1 MTRATLA
8 LLGMVALQASA
19 LLPAAH
25 AQREAQEHEVKA
37 AFLYRFV
44 SFIEWPAHA
53 FPDASAPIA
62 IGVLGA
68 DDVAASLEQAILGRT
83 AQDRPVVVRRL
94 RAGESPAGVHLLMVG
109 RGERERIA
117 QLAKA
122 AAAQHAV
129 LVGDG
134 DDALDRGAVIGFLI
148 HDGRVRFQVS
158 LPAAERSGV
167 RISSR
172 MLAVALNVQGAA
184 P

>member
-1 MTRATLA
+1 LRRALA
-8 LLGMVALQASA
+8 LLGLLALQAGA

-53 FPDASAPIA
+53 FRDASAPIV

-68 DDVAASLEQAILGRT
+68 DELAASLEQAVLGRT
-83 AQDRPVVVRRL
+83 VQDRPVVVRRL
-94 RAGESPAGVHLLMVG
+94 RAGESTAGIHLLMVG
-109 RGERERIA
+109 RAERERIP

-122 AAAQHAV
+122 AAAQHVV

-134 DDALDRGAVIGFLI
+134 DDALDRGAAIGFLI

-172 MLAVALNVQGAA
+172 MLAVAHHVQAA

>member
-1 MTRATLA
+1 VLA
-8 LLGMVALQASA
+8 LLGVVALQAGA

-37 AFLYRFV
+37 AFLYRFL
-44 SFIEWPAHA
+44 SFIEWPAQA
-53 FPDASAPIA
+53 FRDAKAPIA

-68 DDVAASLEQAILGRT
+68 DEVAASLEQTMPGRT
-83 AQDRPVVVRRL
+83 AQGRPVVVRRL
-94 RAGESPAGVHLLMVG
+94 RAGEPLAGVHLLMVG
-109 RGERERIA
+109 RAEQERIA

-122 AAAQHAV
+122 AAAQHVV

-134 DDALDRGAVIGFLI
+134 DDALDRGAAIGFLI

-158 LPAAERSGV
+158 LPAAERSGA

-172 MLAVALNVQGAA
+172 MLAVAHNVQGAA

>member
-1 MTRATLA
+1 LKRALA
-8 LLGMVALQASA
+8 LLGVLALQASA

-53 FPDASAPIA
+53 FHDASAPIA

-68 DDVAASLEQAILGRT
+68 DEIAASLEQAILGRT

-94 RAGESPAGVHLLMVG
+94 RAGEPLAGVHLLMVG
-109 RGERERIA
+109 RAERERLA

-122 AAAQHAV
+122 AAAQHVV

-134 DDALDRGAVIGFLI
+134 DDALARGAAIGFLI

-158 LPAAERSGV
+158 IPAAERSGV

-172 MLAVALNVQGAA
+172 MLAVAHHVQAA
-184 P
+184 SP